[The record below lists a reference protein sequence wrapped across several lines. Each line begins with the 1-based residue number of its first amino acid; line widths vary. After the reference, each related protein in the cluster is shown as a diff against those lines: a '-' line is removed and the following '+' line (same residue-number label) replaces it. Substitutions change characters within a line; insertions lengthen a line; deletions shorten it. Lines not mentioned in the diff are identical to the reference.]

1 METYMKKNDI
11 LLDPVTENSYKIE
24 TLQSYG
30 IDVEKRIIYVNS
42 ENYGEFADGETG
54 VDFVMAAK
62 FVKNLDYLN
71 SISSEPILVKT
82 LNCGGCWFYGMSM
95 FDAITESVA
104 PVDIHAKAWARSM
117 SSIIIQAGRVRKLSK
132 HAVFMVHYG
141 EYGDYGDFRKV
152 GSGYEFYKT
161 LNRTMFDIYAYR
173 CILAKSEAW
182 HNMTQIQV
190 AEFIENKV
198 KEKTDW
204 WLTAEEALYYGFI
217 DEIV

>member
-42 ENYGEFADGETG
+42 EGYGEFADGETG
-54 VDFVMAAK
+54 VDFVMASK

-117 SSIIIQAGRVRKLSK
+117 SSIIIQAGRIRKLSK
-132 HAVFMVHYG
+132 NAVFMVHYG

-152 GSGYEFYKT
+152 ASGLDFYRM
-161 LNRTMFDIYAYR
+161 LNKTMFDIYANR
-173 CILAKSEAW
+173 CISAKSDAW
-182 HNMTQIQV
+182 GDMSEIQI
-190 AEFIENKV
+190 ATFIESQV